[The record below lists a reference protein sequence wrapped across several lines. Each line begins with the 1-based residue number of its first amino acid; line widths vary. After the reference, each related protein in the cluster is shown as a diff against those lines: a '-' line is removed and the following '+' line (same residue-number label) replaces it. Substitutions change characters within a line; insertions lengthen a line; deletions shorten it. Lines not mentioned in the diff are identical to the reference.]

1 MNNQKTGQLTWQA
14 RGNLWLR
21 LGLRLMLALLG
32 LLLLRNFG
40 GWVLSLLAPFLLAL
54 CVSAALDPPVRW
66 LQRRLHW
73 SRGLSAM
80 LLMLVILGAAGGLLF
95 WLGQVLVSE
104 VISLADNWDALL
116 AAAVEQVKNLDAML
130 ERLAAMLPVEL
141 AKSDESLL
149 DWLIGL
155 VPTTLPQMGDLASFA
170 GAKAAALSYFL
181 LAAGFFALA
190 TYFLTADWPGFRSR
204 LVDRLSPRLRRFG
217 SQVRTTALAAFG
229 GYLKAELLLSV
240 GVFAILAVGF
250 VLTRQSYALL
260 LALGLAALDF
270 IPIVGS
276 GTVMVPWAV
285 VALIMGDYPT
295 AIRMMVIWGIIAMF
309 RRVMEPKFVGD
320 QTGLSPVLSLVSI
333 YVGMRL
339 GGVGGMILAPIAVL
353 VFLNLAQAG
362 LFSGIHRDLSIAM
375 DDIAAILD
383 GAKEDS

>member
-1 MNNQKTGQLTWQA
+1 MKHGQNGQLTWRS
-14 RGNLWLR
+14 RGELWLR
-21 LGLRLMLALLG
+21 LGLRLVLTLLG
-32 LLLLRNFG
+32 VLLLWKFG

-54 CVSAALDPPVRW
+54 CVSAALDPLVRW

-104 VISLADNWDALL
+104 VISLADNWDTLL

-141 AKSDESLL
+141 AKPDKTLL
-149 DWLIGL
+149 DRLLGLI
-155 VPTTLPQMGDLASFA
+155 PTTLPQMGDLAAFA
-170 GAKAAALSYFL
+170 GAKAAAFSYFL
-181 LAAGFFALA
+181 VAAVFFVMA
-190 TYFLTADWPGFRSR
+190 TYFLTADWPGFRR
-204 LVDRLSPRLRRFG
+204 RMVGCLSPRLRRFG

-285 VALIMGDYPT
+285 IALVMGDYPT
-295 AIRMMVIWGIIAMF
+295 AIRMMAIWGVIAMF

-339 GGVGGMILAPIAVL
+339 GGVGGMILAPIVVL

-362 LFSGIHRDLSIAM
+362 LFDGVRRDLTTAV
-375 DDIAAILD
+375 DDIAAILAGSKD
-383 GAKEDS
+383 EP

>member
-54 CVSAALDPPVRW
+54 CVSAALDPLVRW

-80 LLMLVILGAAGGLLF
+80 LLMLGAAGGLMF

-181 LAAGFFALA
+181 LAAVFFALA

-285 VALIMGDYPT
+285 ISLIMGDYPT

-362 LFSGIHRDLSIAM
+362 LFSGIHRDLSTAM

>member
-1 MNNQKTGQLTWQA
+1 M
-14 RGNLWLR
+14 
-21 LGLRLMLALLG
+21 
-32 LLLLRNFG
+32 
-40 GWVLSLLAPFLLAL
+40 
-54 CVSAALDPPVRW
+54 
-66 LQRRLHW
+66 
-73 SRGLSAM
+73 
-80 LLMLVILGAAGGLLF
+80 
-95 WLGQVLVSE
+95 
-104 VISLADNWDALL
+104 
-116 AAAVEQVKNLDAML
+116 
-130 ERLAAMLPVEL
+130 
-141 AKSDESLL
+141 
-149 DWLIGL
+149 
-155 VPTTLPQMGDLASFA
+155 
-170 GAKAAALSYFL
+170 
-181 LAAGFFALA
+181 
-190 TYFLTADWPGFRSR
+190 
-204 LVDRLSPRLRRFG
+204 
-217 SQVRTTALAAFG
+217 RTTALAAFG

-285 VALIMGDYPT
+285 ISLIMGDYPT